1 MPHYRSIRHRGEPG
15 PTSKPIDRSLIES
28 GLSYRE
34 LRIRSAA
41 ESGYLVQAT
50 VYDPASTGT
59 LAHILTIARQPTVL
73 PREKRGGEPRTRDVM
88 AARHGVYIGV
98 QPVTAIVVDRRVPV
112 YYETQ
117 SVPHRPNA
125 QEAELA
131 LNSLCGI
138 ANRLP
143 VDFLP
148 LTIDARAIL
157 TDIISAR

>member
-15 PTSKPIDRSLIES
+15 PTSKPIDRRLVAN
-28 GLSYRE
+28 GLSYRK
-34 LRIRSAA
+34 LQITSAVEA
-41 ESGYLVQAT
+41 GHIVRAT
-50 VYDPASTGT
+50 VYDPASSGT
-59 LAHILTIARQPTVL
+59 LSHILTIVRQPTVL
-73 PREKRGGEPRTRDVM
+73 PQEKRGGEPRTRDVM

-98 QPVTAIVVDRRVPV
+98 QPVNAIVVDRSAPV